1 MARAT
6 PLVLRTDTTHGE
18 GGLAMKRLLLI
29 AAAGI
34 SLAACGS
41 KDEPAEAVAPTD
53 ATLESTATGDL
64 AGTYEVKLADGTV
77 TIQTIN
83 ADGTYA
89 EATADGTRTGGGTW
103 RAGEDGTM
111 CFDPE
116 GDNPEECYA
125 GGAPSEDGAFEM
137 RGEDGK
143 VQSSVRKMETEPEPV
158 AEATPE
164 G

>member
-1 MARAT
+1 MR
-6 PLVLRTDTTHGE
+6 
-18 GGLAMKRLLLI
+18 RLLLI
-29 AAAGI
+29 AAAGTL
-34 SLAACGS
+34 LAACGS
-41 KDEPAEAVAPTD
+41 KDEPAEPAAPTD

-89 EATADGTRTGGGTW
+89 EATADGTRTGGGAW

-116 GDNPEECYA
+116 GDDPEECYA
-125 GGAPSEDGAFEM
+125 GGAPGENGAFEM
-137 RGEDGK
+137 RTEDGK

-158 AEATPE
+158 AETAPE